1 MEVLRPRKMLLAI
14 CIQIIV
20 TTVVVV
26 AVRVNEDTP
35 LDTKIP
41 APGSKFCV
49 ALSSEEAVCSSE
61 PMEARR
67 VDLDVL
73 DGIGHGVDQRIDGT
87 DTEQN
92 SIKEVLKLM
101 NAYWNEEV
109 LSNLAFASVRSSW

>member
-1 MEVLRPRKMLLAI
+1 MLLAN
-14 CIQIIV
+14 CIPIIV
-20 TTVVVV
+20 TTAVVV
-26 AVRVNEDTP
+26 AVRVNDDTP

-49 ALSSEEAVCSSE
+49 ALSSEEAVCSAE
-61 PMEARR
+61 PMEAHR
-67 VDLDVL
+67 VDVL
-73 DGIGHGVDQRIDGT
+73 DEIGHGVDQRIDGT

-109 LSNLAFASVRSSW
+109 LSNLAFASARSSW